1 MPVILVV
8 CTANVCRS
16 PLAAAILT
24 AGLRPAFPGK
34 LTVLSAGTTA
44 VADEDVCSAASRT
57 LASRGVPAH
66 LAERSRAGVLDVGLV
81 EMADLIFTTD
91 MSQRAA
97 VAQLSSAA
105 RSRTFTL
112 REAAFLLE
120 GAARHGE
127 LRTAPWTFADAVDR
141 LNTLRATIVM
151 PSSGRGRRFGGG
163 GRRRN
168 PLDIGDGH
176 GKGPKV
182 HSDVVHS
189 VAAVSE
195 ELSRILLEE
204 ASVPA

>member
-24 AGLRPAFPGK
+24 VGLRPAFPGS

-44 VADEDVCSAASRT
+44 ANDQELCSTAARVLS
-57 LASRGVPAH
+57 SRGVPGY
-66 LAERSRAGVLDVGLV
+66 LAERSRAGLLDVGLV
-81 EMADLIFTTD
+81 ETADLILTTD
-91 MSQRAA
+91 TSQRAA

-120 GAARHGE
+120 GAARHG
-127 LRTAPWTFADAVDR
+127 RRSDAATFADAVDR

-151 PSSGRGRRFGGG
+151 PSSGRGRRFVGSA
-163 GRRRN
+163 RHRN

-176 GKGPKV
+176 GKGPKT

-195 ELSRILLEE
+195 ELSRILMEG
-204 ASVPA
+204 AAIPA

>member
-24 AGLRPAFPGK
+24 VGLRSAYPGS
-34 LTVLSAGTTA
+34 LTVLSAGI
-44 VADEDVCSAASRT
+44 VAANDEDVCSAASRV
-57 LASRGVPAH
+57 LAGRRVPTH
-66 LAERSRAGVLDVGLV
+66 LAERSRAGMLDVGLV
-81 EMADLIFTTD
+81 ETADLIFTAD
-91 MSQRAA
+91 ISQRAA

-112 REAAFLLE
+112 REAAFLLQ

-127 LRTAPWTFADAVDR
+127 FRTEPATFADAVDR
-141 LNTLRATIVM
+141 LNTMRASIVM
-151 PSSGRGRRFGGG
+151 PASGRGRRFGGSG
-163 GRRRN
+163 KRRN
-168 PLDIGDGH
+168 SLDISDGH
-176 GKGPKV
+176 GMGPKS

-195 ELSRILLEE
+195 TLSRMLLEGGL
-204 ASVPA
+204 VPA